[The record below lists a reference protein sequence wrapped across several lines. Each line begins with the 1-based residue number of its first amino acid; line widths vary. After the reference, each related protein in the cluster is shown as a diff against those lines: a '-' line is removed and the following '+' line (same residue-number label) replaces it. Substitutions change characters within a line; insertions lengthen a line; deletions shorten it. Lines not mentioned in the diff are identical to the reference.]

1 MSRQLF
7 CANCGTLVI
16 EAAIGSRVLKGAV
29 CYCGKCKPPEV
40 KAGNTDPPDFL
51 KDLFGVR
58 K

>member
-1 MSRQLF
+1 MRQLF

-16 EAAIGSRVLKGAV
+16 EAENGSRIRKGMV
-29 CYCGKCKPPEV
+29 CYCGKCSPPKV
-40 KAGNTDPPDFL
+40 KTASSEPPDFL

>member
-1 MSRQLF
+1 MKQIF

-16 EAAIGSRVLKGAV
+16 EAATGSRIRKGTV
-29 CYCGKCKPPEV
+29 CYCGKCSPPKMKTVSSE
-40 KAGNTDPPDFL
+40 PPDFL